1 MATIAQNQDGS
12 LTVTLDLVEQ
22 DTLSGLAIGQLD
34 AYVTLWLRE
43 RATDVFRDR
52 FAKLSPQEQG
62 DIMLKIRDAG
72 KVVEGVVLG

>member
-12 LTVTLDLVEQ
+12 LTVTLDPVEQ
-22 DTLSGLAIGQLD
+22 DTFSGLAMGQLD

-52 FAKLSPQEQG
+52 FAKLTPQEQG
-62 DIMLKIRDAG
+62 EIMLKIRDAG
-72 KVVEGVVLG
+72 KVVSEVIVG